1 MQTRLKAFTSLILLV
16 VAWQGLTAGRVL
28 AEDKAADSPAPA
40 ATEAAPGSV
49 TVAELERRRAEIN
62 EIQGLSPDVRSE
74 IADQYTKAIERLGAA
89 AQLATQLQALEAEAA
104 RAPEEMARLE
114 KDAAAVPEQRPE
126 AIAIPED
133 AESLRAIHV
142 EAENAVAETKKRLTA
157 VTAEIERRAAR
168 TRELPQLIADGRGHL
183 DSITESLVAPA
194 LAGETAELTTA
205 RRMRFEAARRHRVA
219 EMAVLEQEVRTY
231 AATDRVLNL
240 ERERLERAAHE
251 ASRRLASVARAVA
264 EQEQRDAELRAAAAR
279 TAAVLAHPA
288 VREAAG
294 INTMLA
300 ENHAKLVEEGKEARL
315 ELERIESR
323 RIELGQQ
330 YAETRKRAEE
340 SKFSPA
346 IGLLLRSQQAELPDT
361 SDYRKRAA
369 EREERQAEINLELL
383 QWETERRRLQ
393 NADETVAGYIDAIRG
408 DLGLAEQLDVRE
420 ELKEVFQ
427 SRVELYGDLVTHARS
442 QLGRLA
448 ALQSAEDGLIRVVED
463 QRTFIAEHVLW
474 VRSTTPLSP
483 AVFPLIA
490 TAVRD
495 LLDPSAW
502 FRTAQA
508 LVADVR
514 DQPLV
519 ELVLIPVIWLMA
531 IRRRLLAR
539 LESLAHDASR
549 STATGFRPTLEAIA
563 VSAALALPWPAVML
577 FCGWRLTAAGP
588 GGDMP
593 HALGTALATGATA
606 LGAVNLA
613 IAVCL
618 PKGLGEAHFG
628 WDRAAAAA
636 LRRALHMARATAIP
650 AVIVVLFT
658 EASADDLFIGTVGR
672 LALVAGCLVLA
683 IITQRLF
690 RRSGPVQAMLTRHH
704 PGAWFQLLDRVGTRL
719 LVLVPIALAGLSL
732 AGYHYT
738 AVRLSWR
745 LSATWGVIGLGIVFR
760 ALLMRWLAI
769 VHSRL
774 TLRRARERRAN
785 LAARHET
792 SNDAATEM
800 PLADDRS
807 LQLPLSDIEDQ
818 ARRLTQ
824 LAIAI
829 AGVGCLAMIWHD
841 IVPAVG
847 YLSRFTLW
855 QSSIATGG
863 EPGALVRITFV
874 EALFAVIGAIVTVL
888 ACRNLPGVLDLAVFQ
903 RLPLDAGARYAATA
917 VTQYVVAAI
926 GVVLCFRQIGISWQ
940 SVQWLVA
947 AMTVGLGFGLQEIF
961 ANFVSGLILLFER
974 PIRVGDVVTI
984 GDVTGTVTRIRI
996 RATTVCDWDHKELIV
1011 PNREFVTGKLV
1022 NWTLTNPNLRVVIR
1036 VGIAYGS
1043 DTRLATRL
1051 LEEAAASHPLALP
1064 DPPPTVVFAAF
1075 GESSLDFELR
1085 VFTAGVINTRILRH
1099 ELHLA
1104 IDDAFRSHGIE
1115 IAFPQRELHVKGLP
1129 AHWHD
1134 QNAAL
1139 QPAIDTDAVHAP
1151 GRRVA

>member
-1 MQTRLKAFTSLILLV
+1 M
-16 VAWQGLTAGRVL
+16 
-28 AEDKAADSPAPA
+28 
-40 ATEAAPGSV
+40 
-49 TVAELERRRAEIN
+49 TVAEIERRRSELD
-62 EIQGLSPDVRSE
+62 EIQQLTPEVRSE
-74 IADQYTKAIERLGAA
+74 IADHYTKAIERLEAA
-89 AQLATQLQALEAEAA
+89 AQFTAQLQALEAEAA
-104 RAPEEMARLE
+104 RAPEELAKLE
-114 KDAAAVPEQRPE
+114 KAAGAVPEQRPE
-126 AIAIPED
+126 AVAIPED
-133 AESLRAIHV
+133 AESLRATHL
-142 EAENAVAETKKRLTA
+142 EAETAVAETKKRLAA
-157 VTAEIERRAAR
+157 VTAEIERRTAR
-168 TRELPQLIADGRGHL
+168 LLELPQSIADVRGRL
-183 DSITESLVAPA
+183 DSIAESLVAPPA
-194 LAGETAELTTA
+194 AGEPTELVMA
-205 RRMRFEAARRHRVA
+205 RRVRFEAARRHRTA
-219 EMAVLEQEVRTY
+219 ELAMLEQEGRTY
-231 AATDRVLNL
+231 AAAERVLSL
-240 ERERLERAAHE
+240 ERERLERVSNE
-251 ASRRLASVARAVA
+251 ASRRLATLARAVA
-264 EQEQRDAELRAAAAR
+264 EREQRDAESRAEEARAAA
-279 TAAVLAHPA
+279 VMAHPA

-300 ENHAKLVEEGKEARL
+300 EAHAKLVEEGKEARL
-315 ELERIESR
+315 EFERIESLR
-323 RIELGQQ
+323 TELAQQ

-361 SDYRKRAA
+361 SAYRRRAA
-369 EREERQAEINLELL
+369 EREERQAEINLDLL

-393 NADETVAGYIDAIRG
+393 NSDETVAGYIDGIRG
-408 DLGLAEQLDVRE
+408 DLGMAEQLDVRE
-420 ELKEVFQ
+420 ELEDVFR
-427 SRVELYGDLVTHARS
+427 SRVELYGDLITHARS

-448 ALQSAEDGLIRVVED
+448 SLQSAEDGLIRVVED

-483 AVFPLIA
+483 AVFPLFV
-490 TAVRD
+490 TAARD
-495 LLDPSAW
+495 LFDPSAW
-502 FRTAQA
+502 WQTAQA
-508 LVADVR
+508 IAADVR
-514 DQPLV
+514 AQPLL
-519 ELVLIPVIWLMA
+519 ELFLVPVIWLMA
-531 IRRRLLAR
+531 IRRRLLAK
-539 LESLAHDASR
+539 LESLAHDACR

-563 VSAALALPWPAVML
+563 VSAAIALPVPAVMI

-588 GGDMP
+588 DGNIP
-593 HALGTALATGATA
+593 HAVGTALVAGAAA
-606 LGAVNLA
+606 LAAVNLA
-613 IAVCL
+613 IAICL
-618 PKGLGEAHFG
+618 PKGLGEAHFS
-628 WDRAAAAA
+628 WDRAATAA
-636 LRRALHMARATAIP
+636 LRRALQAGRATALP
-650 AVIVVLFT
+650 AWMVVLFT
-658 EASADDLFIGTVGR
+658 EASGDDLFISTVGR
-672 LALVAGCLVLA
+672 LALVAGCLTIA
-683 IITQRLF
+683 IITHRLF
-690 RRSGPVQAMLTRHH
+690 RRSGPVQAMLTQHH
-704 PGAWFQLLDRVGTRL
+704 PGAWFQLLDRAGTRL
-719 LVLVPIALAGLSL
+719 LVMLPIALAGLSL

-745 LSATWGVIGLGIVFR
+745 LSATWGVIGLGIAFWS
-760 ALLMRWLAI
+760 LTMRWLSI

-774 TLRRARERRAN
+774 TLRRARERRAQ
-785 LAARHET
+785 LAARQESSPDT
-792 SNDAATEM
+792 PAEL
-800 PLADDRS
+800 PVADDRS

-824 LAIAI
+824 LAIAS
-829 AGVGCLAMIWHD
+829 AAVGCLAMIWHD

-855 QSSIATGG
+855 QSSVGSGG
-863 EPGALVRITFV
+863 EAGTLVRITLV
-874 EALFAVIGAIVTVL
+874 EALLAGLGAAVTVL

-1051 LEEAAASHPLALP
+1051 LEEVAVAHPLVLA

-1075 GESSLDFELR
+1075 GENSLDFELR
-1085 VFTAGVINTRILRH
+1085 VFTSGVINTRIVRH
-1099 ELHLA
+1099 DLHLA
-1104 IDDAFRSHGIE
+1104 IDDAFRNHGIE

-1129 AHWHD
+1129 EAWFD
-1134 QNAAL
+1134 GPG
-1139 QPAIDTDAVHAP
+1139 QPGTQSESGAAP
-1151 GRRVA
+1151 GRKVA

>member
-1 MQTRLKAFTSLILLV
+1 MQTRFKPFVFLFTLPLAWSALTAVSLLV
-16 VAWQGLTAGRVL
+16 EVRA
-28 AEDKAADSPAPA
+28 AEAL
-40 ATEAAPGSV
+40 AAPVVEPVPGV
-49 TVAELERRRAEIN
+49 ATVADIERRQSQLE
-62 EIQGLSPDVRSE
+62 EIQGLSPDTRSA
-74 IADQYTKAIERLGAA
+74 IAAEYTKAIERLEAV
-89 AQLATQLQALEAEAA
+89 AQLTAQLQALEAEAA
-104 RAPEEMARLE
+104 RAPEELAKLE
-114 KDAAAVPEQRPE
+114 KIAAAVLEQRPE
-126 AIAIPED
+126 APPIPDD
-133 AESLRAIHV
+133 ADSLGATHL
-142 EAENAVAETKKRLTA
+142 EAETAVVEIKKRLAA
-157 VTAEIERRAAR
+157 VTTEIERRAAR
-168 TRELPQLIADGRGHL
+168 SRELPQLIADGRSHL
-183 DSITESLVAPA
+183 DSIAESLTAPA
-194 LAGETAELTTA
+194 ATDDPAELVTA
-205 RRMRFEAARRHRVA
+205 RRMRIEASRQHRAA
-219 EMAVLEQEVRTY
+219 ELAVLEQEVRTY
-231 AATDRVLNL
+231 AATDQILTL
-240 ERERLERAAHE
+240 QRERLERVANE
-251 ASRRLASVARAVA
+251 TSRRLAVLARAVA
-264 EQEQRDAELRAAAAR
+264 EREQRDAESRAEEARAAA
-279 TAAVLAHPA
+279 VMAHPA
-288 VREAAG
+288 VREAARF
-294 INTMLA
+294 NTMLA
-300 ENHAKLVEEGKEARL
+300 EKHAKLVEEGKEARL
-315 ELERIESR
+315 ELERTEALR
-323 RIELGQQ
+323 TELGQQ

-361 SDYRKRAA
+361 SAYRERAA

-383 QWETERRRLQ
+383 QWETARRRLQ
-393 NADETVAGYIDAIRG
+393 NADDTVAGYIDSIRG

-420 ELKEVFQ
+420 ELEDVFR
-427 SRVELYGDLVTHARS
+427 SRLELYGDLVTHARS

-448 ALQSAEDGLIRVVED
+448 ALQSAADGLSRVVED

-474 VRSTTPLSP
+474 VRSTTPLSTV
-483 AVFPLIA
+483 VFPLIA
-490 TAVRD
+490 TAVRE

-502 FRTAQA
+502 SRTAQA
-508 LVADVR
+508 LAADIR
-514 DQPLV
+514 AQPLI
-519 ELVLIPVIWLMA
+519 EFLLVPVIWLMA
-531 IRRRLLAR
+531 VRRRLSTK
-539 LESLAHDASR
+539 LESLAHDACR

-563 VSAALALPWPAVML
+563 VSAAIALPWPAGML
-577 FCGWRLTAAGP
+577 FGGWRLMTTSPSGTT
-588 GGDMP
+588 P
-593 HALGTALATGATA
+593 HAVGTALAAGAAA
-606 LGAVNLA
+606 LGAVNFA

-618 PKGLGEAHFG
+618 PKGLGEVHFG
-628 WDRAAAAA
+628 WDRAATAA
-636 LRRALHMARATAIP
+636 LRRALQTARVTALP
-650 AVIVVLFT
+650 AGMVVLVT
-658 EASADDLFIGTVGR
+658 EATGDDLFTGTVGR

-683 IITQRLF
+683 ILTQRLF

-704 PGAWFQLLDRVGTRL
+704 PGAWFQLLDRVSTRL
-719 LVLVPIALAGLSL
+719 LVMLPIALAGLSL

-745 LSATWGVIGLGIVFR
+745 LSATWGVIGLGIVLR
-760 ALLMRWLAI
+760 SLMMRWLGI

-785 LAARHET
+785 LAALQEASH
-792 SNDAATEM
+792 DPAAEM

-818 ARRLTQ
+818 ARRLAQ

-855 QSSIATGG
+855 QSSVGSGG
-863 EPGALVRITFV
+863 EAGVLMRITLVEALLAAIGALVTI
-874 EALFAVIGAIVTVL
+874 L
-888 ACRNLPGVLDLAVFQ
+888 ACRNLPGALDLAVFQ

-926 GVVLCFRQIGISWQ
+926 GAALCFRQIGISWQ

-1051 LEEAAASHPLALP
+1051 LEEAAATHPLALADSP
-1064 DPPPTVVFAAF
+1064 ATVVFAAF
-1075 GESSLDFELR
+1075 GESSLDFELWA
-1085 VFTAGVINTRILRH
+1085 FTAGVTNTRILRH

-1104 IDDAFRSHGIE
+1104 IDDAFRAHGIE
-1115 IAFPQRELHVKGLP
+1115 IAFPQRELHVRGLP
-1129 AHWHD
+1129 DLWHD
-1134 QNAAL
+1134 QPGGL
-1139 QPAIDTDAVHAP
+1139 QPAVEGQAAKTAE
-1151 GRRVA
+1151 RRVA

>member
-1 MQTRLKAFTSLILLV
+1 MHARFKPFASLFALTFAWSWLV
-16 VAWQGLTAGRVL
+16 LGRSLADTGSPDSSAPTL
-28 AEDKAADSPAPA
+28 AESV
-40 ATEAAPGSV
+40 PGDV
-49 TVAELERRRAEIN
+49 TVADLERRRSDVDEL
-62 EIQGLSPDVRSE
+62 QGLSTEVRSE
-74 IADQYTKAIERLGAA
+74 IVDQYTKAIERLESAA
-89 AQLATQLQALEAEAA
+89 KLTTQFQALEAEAA
-104 RAPEEMARLE
+104 KAPDDLSKLE
-114 KDAAAVPEQRPE
+114 KLASTDSEQQPE
-126 AIAIPED
+126 AIALPDGPE
-133 AESLRAIHV
+133 ALRALYL
-142 EAENAVAETKKRLTA
+142 EAETAVAETKKRLAALT
-157 VTAEIERRAAR
+157 TEIERRTAR
-168 TRELPQLIADGRGHL
+168 TRELPQLIADGRSHL
-183 DSITESLVAPA
+183 DSLVESLAAPA
-194 LAGETAELTTA
+194 VTGEPAELTTA
-205 RRMRFEAARRHRVA
+205 RRLRLEATRRHRLA

-231 AATDRVLNL
+231 AATDRVLTL
-240 ERERLERAAHE
+240 ERERLERAAND
-251 ASRRLASVARAVA
+251 ASGRLAAMTRAVA
-264 EQEQRDAELRAAAAR
+264 EQEQRDAEARAEEAR

-294 INTMLA
+294 VNTMLA
-300 ENHAKLVEEGKEARL
+300 EKHAKLVEEGKEARL
-315 ELERIESR
+315 ELERIESL

-361 SDYRKRAA
+361 SAYRKRAI

-393 NADETVAGYIDAIRG
+393 NADETVAGYIDGIRG
-408 DLGLAEQLDVRE
+408 DIGLAEQLDVRE

-427 SRVELYGDLVTHARS
+427 GRVKLYGDLIAHARS

-448 ALQSAEDGLIRVVED
+448 ALQSAEDGLIQVVD
-463 QRTFIAEHVLW
+463 DHRTFIAEHVLW
-474 VRSTTPLSP
+474 VRSTTPLTP
-483 AVFPLIA
+483 AVLPLIA
-490 TAVRD
+490 TAAGE
-495 LLDPSAW
+495 LLDPAAW
-502 FRTAQA
+502 FRAAQA
-508 LVADVR
+508 LLADVR
-514 DQPLV
+514 DQPLI
-519 ELVLIPVIWLMA
+519 ELLLVPVIWIIA
-531 IRRRLLAR
+531 IRRRLSAK

-549 STATGFRPTLEAIA
+549 STSTGFRPTLEAIA

-588 GGDMP
+588 GGDLA
-593 HALGTALATGATA
+593 HALGTAFVAGAA
-606 LGAVNLA
+606 AFGAVNLA

-628 WDRAAAAA
+628 WDRAVTAA
-636 LRRALHMARATAIP
+636 LRRALQMARAIALP
-650 AVIVVLFT
+650 AGLVVLLS
-658 EASADDLFIGTVGR
+658 EAWGDDLLVGTVGR
-672 LALVAGCLVLA
+672 LALVAGCLALA
-683 IITQRLF
+683 FITQRLF
-690 RRSGPVQAMLTRHH
+690 RRSGPVEAMLTHHH
-704 PGAWFQLLDRVGTRL
+704 PGAWFQLMDRAVTRL
-719 LVLVPIALAGLSL
+719 LVFVPIVLAGLSL

-738 AVRLSWR
+738 AVRISWR
-745 LSATWGVIGLGIVFR
+745 VSVTWGVFGLGIVVR
-760 ALLMRWLAI
+760 ALIMRWLAI

-774 TLRRARERRAN
+774 TLRRARERRAT
-785 LAARHET
+785 LAARQEAG
-792 SNDAATEM
+792 NDAPAEM
-800 PLADDRS
+800 PRADDRS

-818 ARRLTQ
+818 ARRLVQ
-824 LAIAI
+824 LTIAI

-855 QSSIATGG
+855 QSSVSSGG
-863 EPGALVRITFV
+863 EAGSLVRITLV
-874 EALFAVIGAIVTVL
+874 EAMLAVIGVIVTVL

-917 VTQYVVAAI
+917 VTQYVVAA
-926 GVVLCFRQIGISWQ
+926 GGAVLCFRQIGISWQ
-940 SVQWLVA
+940 NVQWLVA

-1051 LEEAAASHPLALP
+1051 LEEAAQAHPLTLP
-1064 DPPPTVVFAAF
+1064 DPPPTAVFTSF

-1085 VFTAGVINTRILRH
+1085 VFTTGVINTRILRH

-1104 IDDAFRSHGIE
+1104 IDDAFRNHGIE

-1129 AHWHD
+1129 THWHE
-1134 QNAAL
+1134 QNGEL
-1139 QPAIDTDAVHAP
+1139 QPATEADPAKTP
-1151 GRRVA
+1151 KRRVA